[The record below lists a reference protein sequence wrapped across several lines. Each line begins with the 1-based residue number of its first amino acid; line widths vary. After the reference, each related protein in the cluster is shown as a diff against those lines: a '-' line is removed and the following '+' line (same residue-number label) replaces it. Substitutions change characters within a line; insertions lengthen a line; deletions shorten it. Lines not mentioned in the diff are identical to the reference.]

1 MNEITYQKSYQEY
14 KEELKTELNRTVE
27 SFVRIGYLLKVA
39 RDTDILKQSEYD
51 NVVDFAKAEYGI
63 DKTQVSRFIHINDK
77 FSEGGYADHRRCIA
91 AEKGGRY
98 AVQGTAGR
106 VEVGKHGGIGLDVP
120 EGIEGSIRNQHDS

>member
-51 NVVDFAKAEYGI
+51 NVVEGLQKIADAKAKE
-63 DKTQVSRFIHINDK
+63 KFIASEKK
-77 FSEGGYADHRRCIA
+77 FIKSL
-91 AEKGGRY
+91 AE
-98 AVQGTAGR
+98 
-106 VEVGKHGGIGLDVP
+106 D
-120 EGIEGSIRNQHDS
+120 